1 MTASHRKNPL
11 FPSENEKSPRLRR
24 DALISIFS
32 CDLGATPARC
42 RKSGGECYEI
52 AEFCSHFI
60 HTWRF
65 PCSLPEA
72 WD

>member
-60 HTWRF
+60 HT
-65 PCSLPEA
+65 
-72 WD
+72 